1 MKTIGL
7 TGGIGSGKSTVAR
20 IFETLGA
27 PVFYA
32 DSAGR
37 ELLDSSREVRQEVTK
52 LLGEKAYLNGKANR
66 VWIAQQVFENEP
78 LLAQLNA
85 IIHPAVRQVFLDW
98 KSGISADA
106 SYCLREAAI
115 LFESGSH
122 LDCDQIICVTAPT
135 ELRIDR
141 VMKRDTIDKASVEKR
156 MSRQLPEEEKAK
168 RSDFIILNDSQSP
181 LIPQVIAIHKKL
193 SL

>member
-32 DSAGR
+32 DAAGR
-37 ELLDSSREVRQEVTK
+37 ALLDSSTEVRYEVTK
-52 LLGEKAYLNGKANR
+52 LLGEEAYLKGKANR
-66 VWIAQQVFENEP
+66 TWIAQQVFENEP
-78 LLAQLNA
+78 LLLKLNA
-85 IIHPAVRQVFLDW
+85 IIHPSVRQSFLDW
-98 KSGISADA
+98 KSDIITQSH
-106 SYCLREAAI
+106 YCLREAAI
-115 LFESGSH
+115 LFESGSY
-122 LDCDQIICVTAPT
+122 LDCDQIICVTAPI

-141 VMKRDTIDKASVEKR
+141 VMKRDGADKANIEKR
-156 MSRQLPEEEKAK
+156 MSKQLPEEEKAK
-168 RSDFIILNDSQSP
+168 RSDFIIVNDSQSP